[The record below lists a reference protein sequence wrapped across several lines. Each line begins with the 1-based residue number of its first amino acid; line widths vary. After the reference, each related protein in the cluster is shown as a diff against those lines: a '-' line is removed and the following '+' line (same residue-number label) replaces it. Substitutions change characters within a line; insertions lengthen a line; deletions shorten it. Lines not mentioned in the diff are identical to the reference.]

1 MASPYLPRH
10 IANIPPRLPLDGTN
24 YLVAWEDYRTGS
36 DIYGARVSQSGVVL
50 DTNGIAISTAI
61 SGQAFPSI
69 AFDGTNYFVA
79 WTDYRI
85 NPSYSDIFGAR
96 VNQAGIVLDPNGI
109 GITAVAVLN
118 NQYSPSVAFDETNYL
133 VVWEDY
139 RHGDTSDIYGARV
152 NPAGVV
158 LDSNSF
164 SISTATGDQKSPSVA
179 FDGTNYLV
187 VWVDYRNDSDY
198 ADIYG
203 ARVNQAGIV
212 LDTSGIVISTGEYYK
227 ELPSVVFGDSNYFV
241 VWDGSPGGS
250 FHIHGARVNQ
260 AGVVLDTNSI
270 AISNPR
276 FGEWDPSVAFD
287 GTNYFVVW
295 TDELSGMDIYGARVN
310 QAGVVLDTSVNAIA
324 IAPYP
329 QWFPSVAFDGTNY
342 LAVWQDERNGG
353 RIDVYG
359 ARVNQAGVV
368 LDSNGI
374 VISTHATWFVYPSVV
389 FDGTNYLVAWEN
401 QSDIYGAKVNPLG
414 SVIDTFPVSTQTGS
428 QTTLALAHGAGS
440 QVLIT
445 YSGWTDSINY
455 DPVNTMRIWG
465 KFYPFVPAIAEENS
479 KVRIQS
485 TKLLEAYPNPA
496 KSYLAVRLPYNA
508 DRQNLKI
515 FDVSGKMVKE
525 IATFPSVFAS
535 QSIGTR
541 SALRN
546 DTELKIS
553 LKGINQGIYFL
564 RLGKETKKFVVTR

>member
-203 ARVNQAGIV
+203 ARVNQAG
-212 LDTSGIVISTGEYYK
+212 
-227 ELPSVVFGDSNYFV
+227 
-241 VWDGSPGGS
+241 
-250 FHIHGARVNQ
+250 
-260 AGVVLDTNSI
+260 
-270 AISNPR
+270 
-276 FGEWDPSVAFD
+276 
-287 GTNYFVVW
+287 
-295 TDELSGMDIYGARVN
+295 
-310 QAGVVLDTSVNAIA
+310 VVLDTSVNAIA

-428 QTTLALAHGAGS
+428 QTTLALAHGAGN

-455 DPVNTMRIWG
+455 YPVNTMRIWG